1 VTSQIVRLADRR
13 AFLQRSAA
21 LGGVGLLGGCATVGQ
36 GGGLQP
42 TIFAK
47 PPPLAPIRA
56 QADRIMNITVCL
68 RPFRAA
74 GPRIEA
80 ETVGDKLVVHNYGHG
95 GSGWSLSWGSGLKAL
110 QIALAGG
117 EKDIAVI
124 GSGALGLTAATLA
137 QRAGCRVTIYA
148 KDRLPDARS
157 SRATGV
163 WSPDSRIALLSSAGP
178 AYAAQWEDMARRSF
192 RIHLQYLGLA
202 DRPVEWIDQY
212 RLSDNPQPGPT
223 PPEPMDFAHYLPRI
237 RDLTPPS
244 EEVPVGQHP
253 FPVARV
259 RRGFTPMFNIT
270 AYGHLLTND
279 FLLNGGRI
287 EMVEFHTP
295 AELATLKQKVIIN
308 CTGYGARALW
318 RDDSIVPVRGQIAW
332 LIPQPEVTYGLYY
345 RGIGTLSRPDGMVVQ
360 NSGPDESYGY
370 DDANEQPDRAEAEA
384 AVATIAPLFAPRAR
398 T

>member
-1 VTSQIVRLADRR
+1 MTSEIVRLADRR

-21 LGGVGLLGGCATVGQ
+21 LGGVGLLGGCATTGQ
-36 GGGLQP
+36 ALAPGP
-42 TIFAK
+42 AAFAK

-56 QADRIMNITVCL
+56 RPDRIMGITVCL

-95 GSGWSLSWGSGLKAL
+95 GSGWSLSWGSGLAAL
-110 QIALAGG
+110 RIALAGG

-124 GSGALGLTAATLA
+124 GCGALGLTVANLA

-157 SRATGV
+157 ARATGV
-163 WSPDSRIALLSSAGP
+163 WSPDSRIALQSAAGP
-178 AYAAQWEDMARRSF
+178 AFAAQWEDMARRSF

-202 DRPVEWIDQY
+202 DRPVEWIEQY
-212 RLSDNPQPGPT
+212 RLSDAAPGPQQ
-223 PPEPMDFAHYLPRI
+223 PEPMDFAHYGGRV

-244 EEVPVGQHP
+244 EEVPAGQHP
-253 FPVARV
+253 FPVPHV
-259 RRGFTPMFNIT
+259 RRGFMPMFNIA
-270 AYGHLLTND
+270 AYGHLLAND

-287 EMVEFHTP
+287 ETVEFHIP
-295 AELATLKQKVIIN
+295 AELAGLKQKVIIN

-318 RDDSIVPVRGQIAW
+318 KDESIVPVRGQIAW
-332 LIPQPEVTYGLYY
+332 LIPQEEVTYGVYY
-345 RGIGTLSRPDGMVVQ
+345 RGVGTTPRHDGMAVQ

-370 DDANEQPDRAEAEA
+370 NDANEQPDRAEADQ
-384 AVATIAPLFAPRAR
+384 AVATIAQLFKPRA
-398 T
+398 